1 MKKKSYLFKPGVK
14 IVNKET
20 GDIERVARINVTQ
33 DEYLLHQEGTRT
45 LKAVDKDTLEEEY
58 RVYTVADNWLNL

>member
-20 GDIERVARINVTQ
+20 GNIEKIARINVTQ
-33 DEYLLHQEGTRT
+33 DEYLLYQEGTRT
-45 LKAVDKDTLEEEY
+45 LKAIAKDILEEEY
-58 RVYTVADNWLNL
+58 RIYTVADNWLNL